1 MSDAHRENRTWK
13 QKVAH
18 EFLEYWITFAYL
30 ACLFVVFAW
39 HRRFILDEA
48 NIPVN
53 DYWTPLIEAAVLAKV
68 VLIIDLFG
76 TAHRFESKPLIL
88 TTLYKTGLFAV
99 GILIFNVL
107 EATVRGLIQ
116 HHHLMH
122 GLHEF
127 TRMNR
132 FELCARMLEKCFSLI
147 PFFAFR
153 EVSRVLGEGTLTML
167 FFTSRRPKLVELR
180 PEEQAAKS
188 ELDRPGNGG
197 I

>member
-1 MSDAHRENRTWK
+1 MSESNKQHRTWK
-13 QKVAH
+13 QKLAH
-18 EFLEYWITFAYL
+18 ELLEYWVTFAYL

-39 HRRFILDEA
+39 HRRFILEEA

-53 DYWTPLIEAAVLAKV
+53 DYWMPLLEAAILAKV

-76 TAHRFESKPLIL
+76 AAHRLESKPLIV
-88 TTLYKTGLFAV
+88 TTLYKTGLFAI

-107 EATVRGLIQ
+107 EATARGLLQ
-116 HHHLMH
+116 HHHVLH

-132 FELCARMLEKCFSLI
+132 FELFARMLEKCFSLI

-153 EVSRVLGEGTLTML
+153 EVARVLGEGTLATL
-167 FFTSRRPKLVELR
+167 FFTGKRPKPFDAEGVA
-180 PEEQAAKS
+180 PSSKPSAEQ
-188 ELDRPGNGG
+188 
-197 I
+197 